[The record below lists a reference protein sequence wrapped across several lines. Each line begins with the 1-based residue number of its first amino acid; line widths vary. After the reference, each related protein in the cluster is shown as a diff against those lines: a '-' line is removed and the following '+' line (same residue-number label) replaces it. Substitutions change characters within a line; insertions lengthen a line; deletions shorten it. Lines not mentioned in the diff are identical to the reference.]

1 MNMQSRN
8 QYLQALIEKRG
19 YLLKS
24 KKEKSKLFWMNIV
37 RQLAKIEIMS
47 SGKSEPELILEL
59 VLVRGKEKSIMMA
72 M

>member
-37 RQLAKIEIMS
+37 RQLAKIKIMS
-47 SGKSEPELILEL
+47 SGKLEPGLILGL